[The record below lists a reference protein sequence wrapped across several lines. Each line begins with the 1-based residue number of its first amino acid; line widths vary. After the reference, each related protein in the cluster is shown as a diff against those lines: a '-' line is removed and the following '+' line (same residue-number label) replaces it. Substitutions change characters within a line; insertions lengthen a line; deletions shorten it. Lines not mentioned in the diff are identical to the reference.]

1 MCSKIRPNC
10 PKYRRAQPRR
20 EPNAPSAPRG
30 LRLFQH
36 LTDPARFLRG
46 AAGWATPARG
56 RLILSTQ
63 SGRVGETER
72 RVGHRRHF
80 TVEEMTDLLRAAG
93 WTPPPRLELRLPL
106 PRRLETG
113 RQLVSGRRHGPVQR
127 PPLRPVP
134 ERGLRA
140 VARALPLQ
148 LRPARR
154 PAFRRRGPGGPLT
167 DPTATRPAGTEREFG
182 EEWVR
187 YPEIVPAHR
196 EQFAAWIQPLTPGDF
211 AGKRFLDAGCGT
223 GRNSFWPLDAGA
235 DGGVAFDA
243 DPRTVA
249 VAKKKPGAVPP
260 AAASRPTRSTTSP
273 SAPNS
278 TSCFAWGCCTIWP
291 NPRRAVENLVAAL
304 KPGGRLILWV
314 YGREGNGL
322 YLTFVEPLRRVT
334 SRLPVGVTLAI
345 SKILTAVLRASLA
358 LPWRDPY
365 LRFLRT
371 LGFRTPKPLCSTSCC
386 PASPVIGGRTRCW
399 PSSRGCR
406 CAWIG

>member
-1 MCSKIRPNC
+1 M
-10 PKYRRAQPRR
+10 
-20 EPNAPSAPRG
+20 
-30 LRLFQH
+30 
-36 LTDPARFLRG
+36 
-46 AAGWATPARG
+46 
-56 RLILSTQ
+56 
-63 SGRVGETER
+63 
-72 RVGHRRHF
+72 
-80 TVEEMTDLLRAAG
+80 
-93 WTPPPRLELRLPL
+93 
-106 PRRLETG
+106 
-113 RQLVSGRRHGPVQR
+113 
-127 PPLRPVP
+127 
-134 ERGLRA
+134 
-140 VARALPLQ
+140 
-148 LRPARR
+148 
-154 PAFRRRGPGGPLT
+154 T

-249 VAKKKPGAVPP
+249 VAKKNLARFPRYRVETHSIYDIPFRAEFDIVFCLGVLHHLAE
-260 AAASRPTRSTTSP
+260 
-273 SAPNS
+273 
-278 TSCFAWGCCTIWP
+278 
-291 NPRRAVENLVAAL
+291 PRRAVENLVAAL

-371 LGFRTPKPLCSTSCC
+371 LGFRHTEAIVFDQLLPSIARYWRKDEVLALVTGLPLRVDRMTHVRRMSWTLV
-386 PASPVIGGRTRCW
+386 ATKE
-399 PSSRGCR
+399 
-406 CAWIG
+406 